1 MQEGKFYKKLI
12 PAFILILV
20 VGGGLFAWNN
30 KWEIHDRWTSKSY
43 HATEDSSEVLVNLNL
58 TSHGELVY
66 KASRTEVDDK
76 TNFKTRCPVDRYEEA
91 SVLGCYSARRIYV
104 LKVDEPKLTGVEE
117 VTAAHELLHAQF
129 ERMSLSEK
137 AKVESLLSSW
147 RPSVQDEETNK
158 LVEAYRKNLGEGEDL
173 NNEIFAIYGTQLEV
187 VSPELESIYE
197 EYFKD
202 RTSIVE
208 KYKQY
213 SSEFTELE
221 DKVNSYDAQLA
232 KLKSEKDDLEREIT
246 ELGNELSLQKQDLE
260 NLKNGDSAEQYQTA
274 AVSYNAQVGIYNKK
288 VLRIRAVVDEYNSL
302 VEQRNS
308 QALAAKSLSDKLNAN
323 VEER

>member
-12 PAFILILV
+12 SAFILILV

-30 KWEIHDRWTSKSY
+30 KWEIHDRWTSKAY
-43 HATEDSSEVLVNLNL
+43 QVTEDSSEVLADLNL

-104 LKVDEPKLTGVEE
+104 LKVDEPRLAGVEE

-187 VSPELESIYE
+187 VSPELDSIYK

-213 SSEFTELE
+213 SSEFTKLE

-246 ELGNELSLQKQDLE
+246 ELGNELSAQKQDLE
-260 NLKNGDSAEQYQTA
+260 NLKNGDSAEQYQKA